1 MKDEF
6 QMLNGIDEKQISN
19 VKWSRWKMNF
29 EC

>member
-6 QMLNGIDEKQISN
+6 QMLNGIDERQISN
-19 VKWSRWKMNF
+19 VKWNRWKMNF